1 MRRGCL
7 SVSENKLSKEELKKA
22 KEEMEKLKLE
32 MARELGLFDK
42 VMAGGW
48 KNLTSKESGRI
59 GGKISAKLRN
69 KDAEKNKS
77 KKN

>member
-1 MRRGCL
+1 
-7 SVSENKLSKEELKKA
+7 
-22 KEEMEKLKLE
+22 MEKLKLE